1 MMRVR
6 TTWQVPAIEKLA
18 SKPVLQIT
26 GYNRGLVGSDFIR
39 LILTKLEDQVAEGV
53 PRNGYTIFSDDS
65 STGDIT
71 LSPTGSGEWE
81 IRWNGSNRASVMLL
95 QRNTEMVDMNK
106 TAATA
111 SGLYGFKKAVQRD
124 ADSCISKLTK
134 RADSI
139 ARRIFS
145 SDEEVVGFLQR
156 HAKTGKSK
164 SAKMLLESM
173 KGIGPKLASK
183 KEAGVSPKGM
193 YGFKHKTAE
202 LGLNACNELRLAAG
216 QIVADIHERRGDG
229 FRDVYAY
236 MQRHSKEGRCMYA
249 GMLVACGPDM
259 PETEVTATED
269 VAIMDKLAT
278 MTVRDWLGESGQ

>member
-6 TTWQVPAIEKLA
+6 TTWQQPVIEKLA
-18 SKPVLQIT
+18 SKPLLQVT
-26 GYNRGLVGSDFIR
+26 GFNRGIVGNDFIR
-39 LILTKLEDQVAEGV
+39 LILSKLEDQVAEGV

-71 LSPTGSGEWE
+71 LSPVGSEWE
-81 IRWNGSNRASVMLL
+81 IRWNGSNRNSVALL
-95 QRNTEMVDMNK
+95 QRHTEMVDMNK
-106 TAATA
+106 TAAAA

-124 ADSCISKLTK
+124 AESCISKLTK

-139 ARRIFS
+139 ARRIFA

-183 KEAGVSPKGM
+183 KEAGASPKGM

-259 PETEVTATED
+259 PDPVATED
-269 VAIMDKLAT
+269 VAVMDKIAA
-278 MTVRDWLGESGQ
+278 MTVRDWLGENEQ